1 MDLSWLLGMHRLVS
15 LLLNERSEVGAGVT
29 VEGSSRPCG
38 SLPRPSVLV
47 LWLPVRER
55 PVSAGRVECIRS
67 VYDCRSPM
75 MERGDNMKII
85 FHCHGFS
92 TVTLYTD
99 STVYTAV
106 GQRHASKSNVL
117 TYTVYPRDREVNSH
131 THHSSHCN
139 PGRTTDKVS
148 FLRAARDSYVC
159 TITRTELRGRGELFS
174 AHQGDGRAGPHTKQS
189 PEKCCCWPLAPNF
202 FPSAVP
208 FSYIRYHK
216 YNLSPAPCTRTV
228 N

>member
-1 MDLSWLLGMHRLVS
+1 MHRLVS

-159 TITRTELRGRGELFS
+159 TITRTEAAVNSSRRTREMAVRGRTQSRVQKS
-174 AHQGDGRAGPHTKQS
+174 AAAGLS
-189 PEKCCCWPLAPNF
+189 PQFF
-202 FPSAVP
+202 FPQPFRFHIFAITNTISPLHHVP
-208 FSYIRYHK
+208 V
-216 YNLSPAPCTRTV
+216 P
-228 N
+228 